1 MSYQVLA
8 RKWRPAVFKELVGQS
23 SVVRILTNALKN
35 NRLHPA
41 LIFAGPRGTGK
52 TSTARILAK
61 NLSCPKAYP
70 HFKTLKPNKSSQSEK
85 LCNINPCNECKTCQD
100 IDNSRSLDVLE
111 IDGASN
117 NGVEAVRQLKET
129 ITYLPT
135 GPYKIYIIDEV
146 HMLSVNA
153 FNALLKTLEEPPSH
167 ALFIMATTEMR
178 KIPATVLSRAQI
190 LQFHQIADHLIYEQ
204 LKKICE
210 QEKTQADSSALWMLV
225 RESQGSLRDAQGLL
239 DQLITFCHNK
249 FEVQDVSDILG
260 LTDRSLLMQ
269 TVKNLLEKSPDQI
282 LKVLDQLQTKGGD
295 PSLFLQSLIKE
306 MRNLLL
312 LNRPA
317 ADSLKN
323 LIPLSEQEKTQL
335 KEWSQTL
342 SSEDLHLL
350 LDMALKGS
358 WEINRVQDSKV
369 FLEML
374 LLKMSEAPYI
384 ESLFEKK
391 PIQVEDSE
399 EPETR
404 SSGEDQSLV
413 KDTKDTDVVN
423 LKGRQ
428 ALQGIPDQV
437 RNDGGEVRN
446 SESPTRA
453 FSLSRSDKE
462 VLSDKGQVK
471 NDEQRV
477 KNDKEKKNS
486 AQSLFEQTQKMSE
499 QIKSSTFNPKEKHKD
514 VQEHLFIQQIQSLF
528 KADILDSK
536 DK

>member
-8 RKWRPAVFKELVGQS
+8 RKWRPAVFKDLVGQD

-35 NRLHPA
+35 NRLHPV

-61 NLSCPKAYP
+61 NLSCPEAYP
-70 HFKTLKPNKSSQSEK
+70 RFKILKSKASQSEK
-85 LCNINPCNECKTCQD
+85 NINPCNKCKTCQD

-117 NGVEAVRQLKET
+117 NGVEAVRQLKDT

-190 LQFHQIADHLIYEQ
+190 LQFHQITDHLIYEQ

-210 QEKTQADSSALWMLV
+210 REKTKADSSALWMLV

-239 DQLITFCHNK
+239 DQMITFCHNK

-269 TVKNLLEKSPDQI
+269 TVKNLLKKNPDQI
-282 LKVLDQLQTKGGD
+282 LKVLDQLQTKGRD

-312 LNRPA
+312 LKRPT

-323 LIPLSEQEKTQL
+323 LIPLSEQEKTRL
-335 KEWSQTL
+335 KEWSKTL

-391 PIQVEDSE
+391 PIPVEESE

-404 SSGEDQSLV
+404 SSGEGQNSV
-413 KDTKDTDVVN
+413 KDIKDTDVVD

-428 ALQGIPDQV
+428 ALSGIPDQV
-437 RNDGGEVRN
+437 RTDKDQVRKDKDQVRKDKDQVRN
-446 SESPTRA
+446 SESPSRT
-453 FSLSRSDKE
+453 FSLSRSDKK
-462 VLSDKGQVK
+462 VLSDKNQARNNK
-471 NDEQRV
+471 NV
-477 KNDKEKKNS
+477 ASHLLKN
-486 AQSLFEQTQKMSE
+486 
-499 QIKSSTFNPKEKHKD
+499 HKD
-514 VQEHLFIQQIQSLF
+514 IQEHVFIQELQSLF

-536 DK
+536 DR

>member
-1 MSYQVLA
+1 M
-8 RKWRPAVFKELVGQS
+8 
-23 SVVRILTNALKN
+23 
-35 NRLHPA
+35 
-41 LIFAGPRGTGK
+41 
-52 TSTARILAK
+52 
-61 NLSCPKAYP
+61 
-70 HFKTLKPNKSSQSEK
+70 
-85 LCNINPCNECKTCQD
+85 
-100 IDNSRSLDVLE
+100 E

-391 PIQVEDSE
+391 PIQVEDNE

-446 SESPTRA
+446 SESPSRA
-453 FSLSRSDKE
+453 FSLSRSDKKVRSDKE